1 MAFDAVLVDRVRRA
15 LARESGVTERRMFGG
30 VCFTVD
36 GNMACGV
43 QKSDLVVRVGP
54 DAHADALRERFVRPM
69 DFTGRPMKGYVY
81 VAREG
86 LADPRSLSKW
96 VQRGVRFSRSL
107 PRKAAREASR
117 KR

>member
-1 MAFDAVLVDRVRRA
+1 MAFDADLLDRVRRA
-15 LARESGVTERRMFGG
+15 LAREPGVAERRMFGG
-30 VCFTVD
+30 VCFTVN

-43 QKSDLVVRVGP
+43 QKTDLVVRVGP

-86 LADPRSLSKW
+86 LADPRSLRKW
-96 VQRGVRFSRSL
+96 IQRGVRVAGSL
-107 PRKAAREASR
+107 PRRSKSTTRR
-117 KR
+117 KG